1 MDKGLAAVVIYSV
14 INAWAGLLLLG
25 VGIPFYLKRIRP
37 NTWAGMRTDATL
49 SDPET
54 WYAANRTMG
63 LTLMLAGGAI
73 LAASLATFLLAR
85 QMSFLTL
92 VVINLGVV
100 MVAVT
105 AVVASTLWTFRRKDR
120 TQI

>member
-1 MDKGLAAVVIYSV
+1 MDKGFAAVVIYSV
-14 INAWAGLLLLG
+14 INAWAGLLLVG
-25 VGIPFYLKRIRP
+25 VGMPFYLKRIRP
-37 NTWAGMRTDATL
+37 NTWAGMRTEATL
-49 SDPET
+49 SDPEI

-73 LAASLATFLLAR
+73 LASTLVTFLLAR
-85 QMSFLTL
+85 QMSFLTMC
-92 VVINLGVV
+92 VVNLGVV
-100 MVAVT
+100 MISVT